1 MGEEE
6 SEREVACTQSLSE
19 VVVVDAPSEQR
30 RIMILLGSRAGARAQ
45 KVRVKVA
52 VAIVTGGLARHS
64 RLFQAASTFLSRDIS
79 LPSLPVAACCP
90 SYSSHS
96 RPSMMNHQA
105 GASMRPSEGTHVEHA
120 SVLFPVSH
128 LLPRLQ

>member
-1 MGEEE
+1 MVEEE

-30 RIMILLGSRAGARAQ
+30 RIMILLGNRAGARAQ

-64 RLFQAASTFLSRDIS
+64 RLPGGGFHFS
-79 LPSLPVAACCP
+79 L
-90 SYSSHS
+90 
-96 RPSMMNHQA
+96 
-105 GASMRPSEGTHVEHA
+105 T
-120 SVLFPVSH
+120 
-128 LLPRLQ
+128 